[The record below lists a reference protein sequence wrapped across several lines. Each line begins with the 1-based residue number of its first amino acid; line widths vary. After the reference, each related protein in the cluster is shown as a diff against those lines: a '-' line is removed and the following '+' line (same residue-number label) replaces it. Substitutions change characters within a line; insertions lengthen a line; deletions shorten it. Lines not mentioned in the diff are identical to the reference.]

1 MAAAFVAAVA
11 KVFTAAVFKKVL
23 ITVAVNLVLSKVSK
37 ALSPKAP
44 RPKAIPIDVEYFDT
58 VASRRILYGKNKVG
72 GLNTIPPL
80 VTGGSGESLHQVL
93 TLAGHEVEAIDEV
106 WFDTEQIGTRD
117 GSGNVTSGTYTGKAS
132 VRTYLGTS
140 TQTVDSALDT
150 ALSEWTS
157 DHRGRG
163 IAYLAL
169 TFTYDT
175 NVYRNG
181 KPEITAV
188 VRGKKVYDPRLDSS
202 PGANPTT
209 AAYIAYS
216 TNPALCLADYLI
228 SSYGLSET
236 AARIDWAL
244 VVAAANIC
252 DELVAIPGSTTQKRY
267 TCNVVLEAT
276 TDFESNIE
284 ALARAMMGVCYYS
297 GGKWRI
303 YAGAWST
310 SAFTLT
316 ESDII
321 GEVSIQTAT
330 SRKGEGF
337 YNAVRGR
344 FIDPE
349 RNYQAV
355 EFEPILNSTYETAD
369 GERIYTE
376 VDFAACNNQYEAQRN
391 AILLSRQSRRQRTV
405 SVVCS
410 MAAYKIR
417 PYETGTVTI
426 AEAGWTNQP
435 VRCVGWRFRPD
446 PAVELVLQEAGS
458 TDWSD
463 PSSGTYVTPAS
474 VSITNPTAY
483 RPGTP
488 TSFTATTEAEAIL
501 LSWVAPSNTVPGI
514 LYQLFEHTSASPF
527 SSATKIYEGADTQVR
542 VPKSDITTRYYWVRA
557 YWPSTGGFSDETP
570 SGNGLS
576 TAAKPATINAYLT
589 NEAVA
594 VPAAADGTVSSF
606 AAAIGDFKVY
616 SGTTDVTASATF
628 SVVSQTDCTGEIN
641 TATNTPVNGQAKG
654 YYRVTALS
662 ADIGRLTVRAVYGTV
677 TTDKVF
683 TVAKA
688 KAGAAGS
695 SGNRGAGTFQAAV
708 GESGTGYNFSSAD
721 ALAWDGGTL
730 ADALA
735 QEAVAYIL
743 AQSGSSSVEP
753 RDTLTI
759 YEAGTR
765 AAQRIYTGAR
775 KTSTTG
781 VVAGD
786 WSTKVEVSIDGSLI
800 VSGTLSASKITTGT
814 LSASRVDIDGLSLTN
829 SGGKL
834 AISSGGVT
842 TTYLGNGAVT
852 DTKLADGAVSTSK
865 IADSALSVAK
875 FASGI
880 RPVEIVSSL
889 PSSGNVEG
897 RTVYLTTDDKLYRWT
912 GSAWTAAVP
921 AADITGTLGD
931 SQIAALAASKITGQ
945 LSDSQLAAI
954 AAAKVTG
961 TLTNSQ
967 IADLAATKITGTLTN
982 SQIADLAATK
992 ITGTLTNSQIADLA
1006 TSKLTGQITTTQIT
1020 DNAVTTAKVNAAAI
1034 TTAKIAAS
1042 AVTASEIASDAI
1054 TSAKISAGAIT
1065 TAKIAANAVT
1075 ANEIASNAITAAKI
1089 SAGAVETAKIAA
1101 GAITANEI
1109 ASNAITAVKISAGAI
1124 ETAKIATG
1132 AVTADTIA
1140 SNAITAVKVSAG
1152 AIEAAKIAT
1161 GAVETVKLAASAVTA
1176 DKIAT
1181 NAITADKI
1189 SANAI
1194 TAGKIAAA
1202 AVSTTELA
1210 ARSISAEKLRI
1221 GSLDN
1226 LVSNGNF
1233 AAGDMSDMRIWSGT
1247 WTAVAR
1253 NAAGVPAGANSTHVA
1268 KGVATGIT
1276 EASFFTGAKAYTD
1289 TDSFLYAVQCKPGEV
1304 FYISA
1309 DGVAASGTTGTLSL
1323 YVFHYVQG
1331 AGASGSDLSLID
1343 SKALT
1348 TSWQTLSGR
1357 FTVPANVIGFWIY
1370 FYGSSLTTNGT
1381 IFGSNL
1387 RIIRAATGEL
1397 VVDGAITAAKLEADL
1412 VLASTFKTA
1421 SSGYRTEISNS
1432 GSYPIWYGTGTKND
1446 TNGLFYVKTDGTAFF
1461 KGTVGTGSKVEIFT
1475 VTVAA
1480 ITGTASG
1487 AAGTGNVT
1495 SAAASVTLTNGTA
1508 SYTYLWE
1515 HVGQILGETPTVS
1528 SSTAA
1533 SPTFS
1538 RTAVDAN
1545 EPSTSIWRVTVTDAK
1560 GNVAS
1565 AQAYVRL
1572 IWIDTR

>member
-1 MAAAFVAAVA
+1 MAAAFVAAVT

-106 WFDTEQIGTRD
+106 WFDTEQLGSRD
-117 GSGNVTSGTYTGKAS
+117 GSGNVTSGTYSGKAS
-132 VRTYLGTS
+132 VRMYLGTS
-140 TQTVDSALDT
+140 TQTVDSVLDSAL
-150 ALSEWTS
+150 AEWTS

-228 SSYGLSET
+228 SSYGLSEA

-252 DELVAIPGSTTQKRY
+252 DESVAIPGSTTQKRY

-276 TDFESNIE
+276 TDFESNLE
-284 ALARAMMGVCYYS
+284 ALARAMMGVVYYS
-297 GGKWRI
+297 GGKWRM

-344 FIDPE
+344 FIDPD

-355 EFEPILNSTYETAD
+355 EFEPILNSTYETND

-405 SVVCS
+405 SAVFS

-426 AEAGWTNQP
+426 AEAGWTNQA

-446 PAVELVLQEAGS
+446 PAIELVLQEAAS
-458 TDWSD
+458 SDWSD

-488 TSFTATTEAEAIL
+488 TSFTATQEIESIL

-514 LYQLFEHTSASPF
+514 LYQLFEHTSATPF
-527 SSATKIYEGADTQVR
+527 SAATKIYEGADVQVR
-542 VPKSDITTRYYWVRA
+542 VPKTDTTTRYYWVRA
-557 YWPSTGGFSDETP
+557 YWPSTGGTSDQTP

-576 TAAKPATINAYLT
+576 SAGRAATVSAYLT
-589 NEAVA
+589 NEAVS
-594 VPAAADGTVSSF
+594 VPAASDGTVSSF
-606 AAAIGDFKVY
+606 AAAVGDFKVY
-616 SGTTDVTASATF
+616 SGSTDVTSSATF

-654 YYRVTALS
+654 YYRITALS
-662 ADIGRLTVRAVYGTV
+662 ADLGRLTVRAVYGGATL
-677 TTDKVF
+677 DKVF
-683 TVAKA
+683 TVAKS
-688 KAGAAGS
+688 KSGANGTN
-695 SGNRGAGTFQAAV
+695 GTNGTRGAGNYNAAV
-708 GESGTGYNFSSAD
+708 GETGTGYNLSSGD
-721 ALAWDGGTL
+721 ATTWDGGTL
-730 ADALA
+730 TDALA
-735 QEAVAYIL
+735 QEAAAVVIAK
-743 AQSGSSSVEP
+743 SGTSSIEP

-759 YEAGTR
+759 YEAGVR
-765 AAQRIYTGAR
+765 AAQRIYQGTR

-781 VVAGD
+781 IVAGD
-786 WSTKVEVSIDGSLI
+786 WSSKVAQSIDGSLI
-800 VSGTLSASKITTGT
+800 VTGTLSASQITTGT
-814 LSASRVDIDGLSLTN
+814 LSATRVDIDGISLTN

-834 AISSGGVT
+834 AIKSGGVT
-842 TTYLGNGAVT
+842 TGLLGDGQVTTDKLGNEQVT
-852 DTKLADGAVSTSK
+852 TGK
-865 IADSALSVAK
+865 IASEAVNIAK
-875 FASGI
+875 FASGL
-880 RPVEIVSSL
+880 RPVEILGAL
-889 PSSGNVEG
+889 PTTGNVDG
-897 RTVYLTTDDKLYRWT
+897 RLVFLTTDKKLYRY
-912 GSAWTAAVP
+912 SATLAAFTKAVDG
-921 AADITGTLGD
+921 ADIAANSIVAGTIQAGAIGT
-931 SQIAALAASKITGQ
+931 SELAS
-945 LSDSQLAAI
+945 
-954 AAAKVTG
+954 
-961 TLTNSQ
+961 NS
-967 IADLAATKITGTLTN
+967 
-982 SQIADLAATK
+982 
-992 ITGTLTNSQIADLA
+992 
-1006 TSKLTGQITTTQIT
+1006 
-1020 DNAVTTAKVNAAAI
+1020 I
-1034 TTAKIAAS
+1034 TTAKLAIGDFTNQAKNAGFEEGDVS
-1042 AVTASEIASDAI
+1042 WIRETGWTIASDP
-1054 TSAKISAGAIT
+1054 
-1065 TAKIAANAVT
+1065 
-1075 ANEIASNAITAAKI
+1075 SNARTGSWVARCTHNGP
-1089 SAGAVETAKIAA
+1089 SACRNTQVVQTKAGEAFFVEAWIKHSSAA
-1101 GAITANEI
+1101 GTGSYVRLTGLDAADAEVSNQNAN
-1109 ASNAITAVKISAGAI
+1109 
-1124 ETAKIATG
+1124 
-1132 AVTADTIA
+1132 TIA
-1140 SNAITAVKVSAG
+1140 P
-1152 AIEAAKIAT
+1152 AT
-1161 GAVETVKLAASAVTA
+1161 
-1176 DKIAT
+1176 
-1181 NAITADKI
+1181 
-1189 SANAI
+1189 
-1194 TAGKIAAA
+1194 
-1202 AVSTTELA
+1202 TTYT
-1210 ARSISAEKLRI
+1210 RS
-1221 GSLDN
+1221 
-1226 LVSNGNF
+1226 F
-1233 AAGDMSDMRIWSGT
+1233 AA
-1247 WTAVAR
+1247 
-1253 NAAGVPAGANSTHVA
+1253 
-1268 KGVATGIT
+1268 
-1276 EASFFTGAKAYTD
+1276 
-1289 TDSFLYAVQCKPGEV
+1289 
-1304 FYISA
+1304 
-1309 DGVAASGTTGTLSL
+1309 
-1323 YVFHYVQG
+1323 
-1331 AGASGSDLSLID
+1331 
-1343 SKALT
+1343 
-1348 TSWQTLSGR
+1348 
-1357 FTVPANVIGFWIY
+1357 FTVPAGVVRVRAEVVSIITSG
-1370 FYGSSLTTNGT
+1370 TTYVDDVR
-1381 IFGSNL
+1381 IF
-1387 RIIRAATGEL
+1387 RAATGEL
-1397 VVDGAITAAKLEADL
+1397 IVDGAVTANKLEADL

-1421 SSGYRTEISNS
+1421 ASGYRTEISNS

-1446 TNGLFYVKTDGTAFF
+1446 ANGLFYVKTDGAVFF
-1461 KGTVGTGSKVEIFT
+1461 KGTVGTGSKIEVFT
-1475 VTVAA
+1475 VTLPG

-1487 AAGTGNVT
+1487 MAGTGNVT
-1495 SAAASVTLTNGTA
+1495 SAAASLTLTNGTA

-1515 HVGQILGETPTVS
+1515 HLVTIGGETPTC
-1528 SSTAA
+1528 SSTTAA
-1533 SPTFS
+1533 GPTFS
-1538 RTAVDAN
+1538 RTDVDGN
-1545 EPSTSIWRVTVTDAK
+1545 QPSVSIWRITVTDSK